1 MGLTTNYNYSRDFQL
16 SRILKASGNNPD
28 WNTEKETAK
37 RTPPPRK
44 LGVYHKDLLKYIQA
58 IIEFPESKICKH
70 YIAGLMLSL
79 LEESG
84 YPVSKEL
91 AGAVV
96 NAEDEEALRILSETI
111 SRE

>member
-1 MGLTTNYNYSRDFQL
+1 MRP
-16 SRILKASGNNPD
+16 I
-28 WNTEKETAK
+28 
-37 RTPPPRK
+37 PP
-44 LGVYHKDLLKYIQA
+44 KDLLKYVQA
-58 IIEFPESKICKH
+58 IIEFPDSKICKH

-96 NAEDEEALRILSETI
+96 GGDDEEALRILNETI
-111 SRE
+111 SRI